1 MLLNALKI
9 RTRLTEPPTKAENF
23 FLNTDGT
30 TTNHYSTI
38 TVSQSVRGKHYIPK
52 CQIWHIIKYS
62 LRILF
67 LLLLMLEIPIIV
79 GRAITREFFSNYTFL
94 QSPFGYIS

>member
-1 MLLNALKI
+1 MLLNALK
-9 RTRLTEPPTKAENF
+9 TRACLTEPPTKTENF

-30 TTNHYSTI
+30 TINHYPII
-38 TVSQSVRGKHYIPK
+38 TVSQSVKGNRNIPK

-67 LLLLMLEIPIIV
+67 
-79 GRAITREFFSNYTFL
+79 
-94 QSPFGYIS
+94 